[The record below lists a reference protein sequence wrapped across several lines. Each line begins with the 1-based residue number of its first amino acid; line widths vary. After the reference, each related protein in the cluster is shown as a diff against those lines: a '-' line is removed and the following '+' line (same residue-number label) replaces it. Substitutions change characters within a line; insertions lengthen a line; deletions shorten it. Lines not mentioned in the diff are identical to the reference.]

1 MKTLKLLLGIML
13 IGFSFSSCIVEENHY
28 DDTPTISLEDIITQN
43 EVWYVDYNRT
53 TGYGNVPFVSRAFT
67 LSFYNGKMYANNNI
81 VGLGFSGDGFG
92 IQTGVYDTYSGFLE
106 IDHDIDGYYKFE
118 VIVDS
123 AKQIRLYNAYQD
135 VTYYLIGSSRD
146 NFDYDQVFYDNIEY
160 FLQEYEAWRKTDTS
174 LEGTVNVFD
183 DENYL
188 AFTPENNTTFYSS
201 QDVESLPIDALY
213 WDFTGIYE
221 IADINGYDDLK
232 YLTLDYGQ
240 GEYEEFELEVLN
252 DETIALYHYNS
263 GTTYTFNGNGY
274 IQYKNNSSK
283 TRARTIVKRKSVNR
297 KVHKPITLRKK

>member
-1 MKTLKLLLGIML
+1 MKTLKLVFGILL
-13 IGFSFSSCIVEENHY
+13 IGISLSSCVVEENHY
-28 DDTPTISLEDIITQN
+28 YDEPISLEKIVTQN

-123 AKQIRLYNAYQD
+123 ATHIRLYNAYQD
-135 VTYYLIGSSRD
+135 VTYYLIGYSKN

-160 FLQEYEAWRKTDTS
+160 FLQEYVAWRKTDTS
-174 LEGTVNVFD
+174 LEGNINVFD

-188 AFTPENNTTFYSS
+188 SFTPENNTTFYSS
-201 QDVESLPIDALY
+201 QDVEGLPIADLY
-213 WDFTGIYE
+213 WDFTGTYE
-221 IADINGYDDLK
+221 IADINGEDNLK

-240 GEYEEFELEVLN
+240 EYEEFELYVL
-252 DETIALYHYNS
+252 DDASIELYHYNS
-263 GTTYTFNGNGY
+263 GTTYIFEGNGY
-274 IQYKNNSSK
+274 IQYKNNSTT
-283 TRARTIVKRKSVNR
+283 TRSRTIVKRKSIDR
-297 KVHKPITLRKK
+297 KPHKAVTLRK

>member
-1 MKTLKLLLGIML
+1 MKTLKLVLGIML
-13 IGFSFSSCIVEENHY
+13 IGISLSSCVVEENHY
-28 DDTPTISLEDIITQN
+28 YDEEPISLEEIITQN

-92 IQTGVYDTYSGFLE
+92 IQTGIYDTYSGFLE

-123 AKQIRLYNAYQD
+123 AKHIRLYNAYQD
-135 VTYYLIGSSRD
+135 VTYYLIGYSRD

-160 FLQEYEAWRKTDTS
+160 FLQEYEAWRKTETS

-201 QDVESLPIDALY
+201 QDVEGLPIDDLY

-221 IADINGYDDLK
+221 IADINGYDNLK

-240 GEYEEFELEVLN
+240 GEYEEFELEVLD

-263 GTTYTFNGNGY
+263 GTTYTFDGNGY

-283 TRARTIVKRKSVNR
+283 TRARTIVKRKSVDR
-297 KVHKPITLRKK
+297 KAHKPVTLRKK